1 MNRSSFIKII
11 SLMGIATSVKGL
23 SALKNHL
30 PNTSKMPVL
39 FLGHGSPM
47 NAIEENE
54 FVTNFRKIAKRIPKP
69 QAILCVSAHWETK
82 GTLVTAMANPK
93 TIHDF
98 GGFPKALFD
107 VQYPARGS
115 RIIAEEM
122 QNIIKNTQVGLD
134 YDWGL
139 DHGCWSVVKH
149 LYPNADIPVLQLSL
163 DYLKDPAAHY
173 ALGKEL
179 QELRNKG
186 ILIIGSGNIV
196 HNLGALAWDKMNEPN
211 YAFDWNIEA
220 RTNINKFILDQ
231 NHQELINI
239 RKKGRAYE
247 LAIPS
252 MEHYLP
258 LLYILGLQNKSE
270 SIELFNDVAVAGSL
284 SMTSV
289 AIGLV

>member
-1 MNRSSFIKII
+1 
-11 SLMGIATSVKGL
+11 MGIATTVKGL
-23 SALKNHL
+23 SALQNDL
-30 PNTSKMPVL
+30 PNTAKMPIL

-54 FVTNFRKIAKRIPKP
+54 FVRAFRKMATRIPKP

-82 GTLVTAMANPK
+82 GTFVTAMEHPK

-98 GGFPKALFD
+98 GGFPKELFA
-107 VQYPARGS
+107 VQYPAPGS
-115 RIIAEEM
+115 KEFATL
-122 QNIIKNTQVGLD
+122 TQDTVQSSTIDLD
-134 YDWGL
+134 YNWGL

-149 LYPNADIPVLQLSL
+149 LYPKADIPVLQLSI
-163 DYLKDPAAHY
+163 DYTKDPAYHY

-179 QELRNKG
+179 QALRNKG
-186 ILIIGSGNIV
+186 VLIIGSGNIV
-196 HNLGALAWDKMNEPN
+196 HNLGAIAWDKMNEPN

-220 RTNINKFILDQ
+220 RTQINKYILEQ
-231 NHQELINI
+231 NHQALIDI
-239 RKKGRAYE
+239 RNKGKAYQ

-258 LLYILGLQNKSE
+258 LLYILGLQNKNE
-270 SIELFNDVAVAGSL
+270 TIELFNDVAVAGSL

-289 AIGLV
+289 GIGLAK